1 VTPLILL
8 LIGVMWAVVLLP
20 PLLRSRS
27 DGRPSTS
34 IVGFQRQ
41 LSSLQRTRP
50 GSVHAPYALNRPMPG
65 ARRPVGAR
73 PVGALARPATRTMAP
88 AYRPAYRPM
97 SRREMAKRRRQHVF
111 LLLGAAAGV
120 TLVGYLATGNST
132 LFALHMVADLVL
144 AGYVYLLVQ
153 IRRLGELRSARADWY
168 HAA

>member
-50 GSVHAPYALNRPMPG
+50 GAAHAPYALNRPVAG
-65 ARRPVGAR
+65 GRRPVGT
-73 PVGALARPATRTMAP
+73 LSRPASRPGAAP
-88 AYRPAYRPM
+88 AYRLAYRPL

-111 LLLGAAAGV
+111 LVLGAAAAA
-120 TLVGYLATGNST
+120 TLVGYLATGNSK
-132 LFALHMVADLVL
+132 LFALHLVSDLIL

-153 IRRLGELRSARADWY
+153 IRRIGELRSARAAWY
-168 HAA
+168 NAA

>member
-1 VTPLILL
+1 MTPLILL

-50 GSVHAPYALNRPMPG
+50 APSAGYSLHRSGAPGSTRSVATAHRPPARHAPLAH
-65 ARRPVGAR
+65 RPVYR
-73 PVGALARPATRTMAP
+73 AT
-88 AYRPAYRPM
+88 
-97 SRREMAKRRRQHVF
+97 SRRELARRRRQNVF
-111 LLLGAAAGV
+111 VVLSLAAAM
-120 TLVGYLATGNST
+120 TLVCYLATGSSK
-132 LFALHMVADLVL
+132 LFALHIVADLVL

-153 IRRLGELRSARADWY
+153 IRRMGELRAARRDWY

>member
-50 GSVHAPYALNRPMPG
+50 GSAHARYSLNRPAPG
-65 ARRPVGAR
+65 ARRPGTTMTRPPARVG
-73 PVGALARPATRTMAP
+73 LAP
-88 AYRPAYRPM
+88 AYRPAYRALN
-97 SRREMAKRRRQHVF
+97 RRELAKRRRQHVF
-111 LLLGAAAGV
+111 VLLVVAAVA
-120 TLVGYLATGNST
+120 TLAGYLATGNSR
-132 LFALHMVADLVL
+132 LFALNMVADLVL

>member
-50 GSVHAPYALNRPMPG
+50 ASAAHAPYALNRPMPG
-65 ARRPVGAR
+65 ARGPIGAM
-73 PVGALARPATRTMAP
+73 ARPATRSVMAP

-111 LLLGAAAGV
+111 VLLGAAAVV
-120 TLVGYLATGNST
+120 TLLGYLATGNST

-153 IRRLGELRSARADWY
+153 IRRMGELRSARADWY

>member
-1 VTPLILL
+1 MTPLILL

-50 GSVHAPYALNRPMPG
+50 GSAHAPYALNRPTPG
-65 ARRPVGAR
+65 AHRPVGAMAR
-73 PVGALARPATRTMAP
+73 PVARSGMAP

-111 LLLGAAAGV
+111 VLLGTAAAA
-120 TLVGYLATGNST
+120 TLLGYLVTGNST
-132 LFALHMVADLVL
+132 LFALHMMADLVL

-153 IRRLGELRSARADWY
+153 IRRMGEVRSARADWY

>member
-1 VTPLILL
+1 MTPLILL

-50 GSVHAPYALNRPMPG
+50 GAAHAPYALNRPMVG
-65 ARRPVGAR
+65 ARRPVGAVTR
-73 PVGALARPATRTMAP
+73 PTTRAGMAP
-88 AYRPAYRPM
+88 VYRPAYRPL
-97 SRREMAKRRRQHVF
+97 SRRELAKRRRQHVF
-111 LLLGAAAGV
+111 VLLGAAAAA
-120 TLVGYLATGNST
+120 TLVGYLATGNSR
-132 LFALHMVADLVL
+132 LFAFHMVADLIL

-153 IRRLGELRSARADWY
+153 IRRMGELRSARADWY

>member
-1 VTPLILL
+1 MTPLILL

-50 GSVHAPYALNRPMPG
+50 GSAHAPYALNRPMSG
-65 ARRPVGAR
+65 SRPVGA
-73 PVGALARPATRTMAP
+73 VARPPARVGMAP
-88 AYRPAYRPM
+88 AYRSAYRPM
-97 SRREMAKRRRQHVF
+97 SRREMVKRRRQHVF
-111 LLLGAAAGV
+111 VLLGGAAVA

-132 LFALHMVADLVL
+132 LFALHMVADLIL

-153 IRRLGELRSARADWY
+153 IRRMGELRLARSDWY

>member
-41 LSSLQRTRP
+41 LSSLQRARP
-50 GSVHAPYALNRPMPG
+50 ASAHARYKLNRPPSG
-65 ARRPVGAR
+65 GRRPVATVSRSASRTR
-73 PVGALARPATRTMAP
+73 PTP
-88 AYRPAYRPM
+88 AYRPAYRALN
-97 SRREMAKRRRQHVF
+97 RRELARRRRRHVF
-111 LLLGAAAGV
+111 ILLGLAALA
-120 TLVGYLATGNST
+120 TLGGYLATGNSK
-132 LFALHMVADLVL
+132 LFALNMVADLVL
-144 AGYVYLLVQ
+144 GGYVYLLVQ

>member
-50 GSVHAPYALNRPMPG
+50 GSAHGSYALNRPAP
-65 ARRPVGAR
+65 AVRRPVATMSR
-73 PVGALARPATRTMAP
+73 PVARAGMAP
-88 AYRPAYRPM
+88 AYRPAYRPL

-111 LLLGAAAGV
+111 VLLGVAAGA
-120 TLVGYLATGNST
+120 TLLGYLATGSSK

-153 IRRLGELRSARADWY
+153 IRRMGELRSARASWY